1 MNPSDSLSSYAGRDL
16 PSQVVSLLDL
26 LQRHGFR
33 AVVTGG
39 ANKTVRIHH
48 AQRNV
53 GYVNSTVLQRHGVL
67 GFHFATHGR
76 ATDACP
82 EELVENIVQTFV
94 TQYGIA
100 AEALDVQ
107 SAARHTYLIL
117 REPTAAL
124 KVLLQDAGVALP
136 EDTQVVLTN
145 AKYVEGRISDVTL
158 RRRERSLEARA
169 ACLAAYGFSCYVCG
183 LNLRTQYVGLAT
195 EVIHVHHEEPLA
207 GALGEREFDPVATMK
222 PVCPNCHAVIHTREP
237 PYSINEVK
245 AMVADEA

>member
-1 MNPSDSLSSYAGRDL
+1 MNPSDSLSSYAGREL
-16 PSQVVSLLDL
+16 SPQVVSLLDL

-39 ANKTVRIHH
+39 ANKTVRIHR

-67 GFHFATHGR
+67 GYHFATHGR
-76 ATDACP
+76 AADACP
-82 EELVENIVQTFV
+82 EDLVSNVIESFV

-100 AEALDVQ
+100 AEALDLQ
-107 SAARHTYLIL
+107 RAARHTYLII
-117 REPTAAL
+117 RDPTAAL
-124 KVLLQDAGVALP
+124 KVLLQDAGFALP

-145 AKYVEGRISDVTL
+145 EKYVEGRIYDVTM
-158 RRRERSLEARA
+158 RHRERSREARA

-183 LNLRTQYVGLAT
+183 LNLRAQYVGLAT

-207 GALGEREFDPVATMK
+207 GAPREREFDPVATMK
-222 PVCPNCHAVIHTREP
+222 PVCPNCHAVIHAREP
-237 PYSINEVK
+237 PYSITEVK
-245 AMVADEA
+245 AMVGA